1 MQQCQKHCPDM
12 PIAVALP
19 ADCVTDIYLTI
30 NGQLLR
36 YQLPVPPQP
45 LPTSQS
51 AKSTARC
58 RSSALC
64 NSGAYLWVTARDRRA
79 RQGLVIM
86 RQVRTSLALPAVAVP
101 LLTRLSPLL
110 TRVGAAGCLA
120 TTGIIHAQL
129 YRHGYQAIP
138 LAQGS
143 CYWPA
148 AAARWHCYC
157 FTPPMRCPSW
167 PARHWPWEVW
177 PASSHP
183 APSGVRICR
192 VRLSTRSAGPAQRRG
207 RNCGAE
213 PTCRGTAS
221 PHQPRALG
229 FAGREYAGEKIMNI
243 RHPKEESLRW
253 RA

>member
-138 LAQGS
+138 LVG
-143 CYWPA
+143 PG
-148 AAARWHCYC
+148 
-157 FTPPMRCPSW
+157 FLLL
-167 PARHWPWEVW
+167 
-177 PASSHP
+177 ASSCCTVALLLLYTTDALP
-183 APSGVRICR
+183 Q
-192 VRLSTRSAGPAQRRG
+192 LAGA
-207 RNCGAE
+207 AL
-213 PTCRGTAS
+213 
-221 PHQPRALG
+221 ALG
-229 FAGREYAGEKIMNI
+229 GLAGFVASRTI
-243 RHPKEESLRW
+243 RCSDLSSTAFNPLRRPCSASW
-253 RA
+253 SKLRR